1 MQIYGAI
8 CIIMAYV
15 GNLHEDQGVTLDFFY
30 NSIGEQFRYM
40 FRGLFQSIFIMAEAG
55 NL

>member
-1 MQIYGAI
+1 MWLDNLYEINGVI

-30 NSIGEQFRYM
+30 NG
-40 FRGLFQSIFIMAEAG
+40 RGG
-55 NL
+55 